1 MEASQIVTLVIFL
14 SAIGLVISGAIDVVV
29 AAFLGVLCMVA
40 AGSMSEVGA
49 FQAVEWNVICILVG
63 IWTIA
68 LYFGKTGIPEW
79 LAGRALRYSKRKIAV
94 FCTFM
99 GVLAGILSM
108 FIDNVV
114 VILMMAPV
122 IFHITRRVT
131 LSSFPFLI
139 FIGLCSN
146 FYGTALLLGDLPPQ
160 MLHGVSGIEFFG
172 FIWHSGRPSSFFILT
187 IVFFSVVGLFYL
199 RFRRLYAG
207 RQIDREEVDALLKEE
222 YIKDKR
228 FAWIVVGMF
237 IATILAMSF
246 RQFIGVKLGFIALT
260 GAIVMV
266 LLLEVLR
273 NTLRMEI
280 ASLEEILSE
289 FDWRAI
295 FFYILLFALVGGLEH
310 SGIIK
315 AMADAIVP
323 IIKNNYI
330 FGASLVYWV
339 TTPIVGIVEHD
350 AYILTFLYVFRDVQT
365 YYGINPWPLYWAML
379 WAGTLGSNLTIA
391 GAPALLVALN
401 LSQREDKRKISL
413 KEFLSYSVPY
423 VIYSH
428 IFCFIL
434 ALFVW
439 IMPLAPK

>member
-1 MEASQIVTLVIFL
+1 MEAGQIVTLVIFL
-14 SAIGLVISGAIDVVV
+14 SAIGLVISGVIDVVV

-40 AGSMSEVGA
+40 AGSMSEVEA
-49 FQAVEWNVICILVG
+49 FQAVEWNVICILLG

-79 LAGRALRYSKRKIAV
+79 LAGRALRYSRGKIAI

-99 GVLAGILSM
+99 GSLAGILSM

-122 IFHITRRVT
+122 IFHITRRVK
-131 LSSFPFLI
+131 LNSFPFLI

-160 MLHGVSGIEFFG
+160 MLHGVSGIEFLG
-172 FIWHSGRPSSFFILT
+172 FIWHSGRPSSFIILSL
-187 IVFFSVVGLFYL
+187 VFFPVVGLFYL
-199 RFRRLYAG
+199 RFRKTFG
-207 RQIDREEVDALLKEE
+207 GDEIEKEQIQAILREDYV
-222 YIKDKR
+222 KDKR
-228 FAWIVVGMF
+228 LAWIVVGMF
-237 IATILAMSF
+237 VATILAMSL
-246 RQFIGVKLGFIALT
+246 RELIGVKLGFITLT
-260 GAIVMV
+260 GASVLV

-273 NTLRMEI
+273 KPLRMEV

-315 AMADAIVP
+315 LMADAIVP
-323 IIKNNYI
+323 IIKENYI
-330 FGASLVYWV
+330 LGASLVYWV

-350 AYILTFLYVFRDVQT
+350 AYILTFLYVFRDLET
-365 YYGINPWPLYWAML
+365 YYGINPWPLYWVML

-401 LSQREDKRKISL
+401 LSQREDKRKIPL
-413 KEFLSYSVPY
+413 KEFLSYSAPY
-423 VIYSH
+423 VVYSH
-428 IFCFIL
+428 VICFIL

-439 IMPLAPK
+439 IIPLAP

>member
-1 MEASQIVTLVIFL
+1 MEANQIVTLVIFL
-14 SAIGLVISGAIDVVV
+14 STIGLVISGVIDVVV
-29 AAFLGVLCMVA
+29 AAFLGVLVMVA

-49 FQAVEWNVICILVG
+49 FQAVEWNVICILLG

-79 LAGRALRYSKRKIAV
+79 LAGRALRYSRGKIAI

-99 GVLAGILSM
+99 GSLAGILSM

-122 IFHITRRVT
+122 IFHVTRRVK
-131 LSSFPFLI
+131 LNSFPFLI

-160 MLHGVSGIEFFG
+160 MLHGVSGIEFLG
-172 FIWHSGRPSSFFILT
+172 FIWHSGRPSSFIILS
-187 IVFFSVVGLFYL
+187 IVFFTVVGLFYR
-199 RFRRLYAG
+199 RFRKTYGADE
-207 RQIDREEVDALLKEE
+207 IDKEEVQALLHEDHM
-222 YIKDKR
+222 KDKR

-237 IATILAMSF
+237 LATILAMSV
-246 RQFIGVKLGFIALT
+246 RELIGVKLGFITLT
-260 GAIVMV
+260 GASVLV
-266 LLLEVLR
+266 LLLEVVR
-273 NTLRMEI
+273 KPLRMEVP
-280 ASLEEILSE
+280 SLEEILSE

-315 AMADAIVP
+315 AIADGIVP
-323 IIKNNYI
+323 IIKKNYI
-330 FGASLVYWV
+330 WGATLVYWV

-350 AYILTFLYVFRDVQT
+350 AYILTFLYVFKDLET
-365 YYGINPWPLYWAML
+365 YYGINPWPLYWVML

-401 LSQREDKRKISL
+401 LSEREDKRKIPL
-413 KEFLSYSVPY
+413 KEFLSYSAPY
-423 VIYSH
+423 VVYSH
-428 IFCFIL
+428 VICFIL

-439 IMPLAPK
+439 ILPLAP

>member
-1 MEASQIVTLVIFL
+1 METSQIVTLVIFL
-14 SAIGLVISGAIDVVV
+14 SAIGLVISGVIDVVV
-29 AAFLGVLCMVA
+29 AAFLGVFCMVA
-40 AGSMSEVGA
+40 AGSMSEIGA
-49 FQAVEWNVICILVG
+49 FQAVEWNVICILLG

-79 LAGRALRYSKRKIAV
+79 LAGRALRYSRGKIAI

-99 GVLAGILSM
+99 GSLAGILSM

-122 IFHITRRVT
+122 IFHVTRRVK
-131 LSSFPFLI
+131 LHSFPFII
-139 FIGLCSN
+139 FIGLCAN

-160 MLHGVSGIEFFG
+160 MLHGVSGIEFLG
-172 FIWHSGRPSSFFILT
+172 FIWHSGRPSSFIILS
-187 IVFFSVVGLFYL
+187 IVFFTVVGLFYR
-199 RFRRLYAG
+199 RFKKTYG
-207 RQIDREEVDALLKEE
+207 GDEIDKEEVEALLRED
-222 YIKDKR
+222 YVKDKK

-237 IATILAMSF
+237 LATILTMSL
-246 RQFIGVKLGFIALT
+246 RELIGVKLGFITLT
-260 GAIVMV
+260 GASVLV

-273 NTLRMEI
+273 KPLRMEVP
-280 ASLEEILSE
+280 SLEKILSE

-315 AMADAIVP
+315 LMADAIVP
-323 IIKNNYI
+323 IIRKNYI
-330 FGASLVYWV
+330 LGASLVYWV

-350 AYILTFLYVFRDVQT
+350 AYILTFLYVFRDLET
-365 YYGINPWPLYWAML
+365 YYGINPWPLYWVML

-401 LSQREDKRKISL
+401 LSQREDKRKIPL
-413 KEFLSYSVPY
+413 KEFLSYSAPY
-423 VIYSH
+423 VVYSH
-428 IFCFIL
+428 VICFIL

-439 IMPLAPK
+439 ILPLAP

>member
-1 MEASQIVTLVIFL
+1 VELNQLLTVAIFL
-14 SAIGLVISGAIDVVV
+14 CAIGLVISGVIEVVV
-29 AAFLGVLCMVA
+29 AAFLGVLGMVVV
-40 AGSMSEVGA
+40 GSMSEVEA
-49 FQAVEWNVICILVG
+49 FRAVEWNVICILVG

-68 LYFGKTGIPEW
+68 LYFAKTGIPEW
-79 LAGRALRYSKRKIAV
+79 LAARALRYSKGRIAV
-94 FCTFM
+94 FCVLLGCIA
-99 GVLAGILSM
+99 GVLSM

-122 IFHITRRVT
+122 VFHITRRAK

-160 MLHGVSGIEFFG
+160 MLHGVSGIEFLG
-172 FIWHSGRPSSFFILT
+172 FIWHSGRPSSFIILS
-187 IVFFSVVGLFYL
+187 IVFFTVVGLFSI
-199 RFRRLYAG
+199 RFKKVYGGEVIGKGEVQGLLS
-207 RQIDREEVDALLKEE
+207 EEH
-222 YIKDKR
+222 IKDKR
-228 FAWIVVGMF
+228 FAYIVLGTF
-237 IATILAMSF
+237 FATILAMSL
-246 RQFIGVKLGFIALT
+246 REWIGVKLGFIALS
-260 GAIVMV
+260 GAAFLILLIEIVRRPLKMEV
-266 LLLEVLR
+266 TDLEK
-273 NTLRMEI
+273 
-280 ASLEEILSE
+280 ILSE

-315 AMADAIVP
+315 AMADAFVP
-323 IIKNNYI
+323 IIKKNYI
-330 FGASLVYWV
+330 LGASLVYWV

-350 AYILTFLYVFRDVQT
+350 AYILTFLYVFRDLQM

-391 GAPALLVALN
+391 GALALLVALN
-401 LSQREDKRKISL
+401 LSQREDGRKISL
-413 KEFLSYSVPY
+413 REFLSYSVPY

-428 IFCFIL
+428 IICFIL

-439 IMPLAPK
+439 IIPLAP